1 MITYLN
7 PNAIKPTS
15 ITSDKLDIN
24 LDEKLAAKQDV
35 LSPGEGI
42 SLEGN
47 TISCTL
53 DISGKQDKLTT
64 GIGITISDSNEI
76 SCTLDISGKQ
86 DKLTAGDGIT
96 ISNNVI
102 SAVANVDGKQ
112 DKLTAGDGINISAD
126 NVISTTIDLYEDLA
140 TGVTT
145 TTLSNNQFS
154 IITVD
159 SANTSISI
167 TFADESEY
175 TDGHIT
181 HYCGEIVIPSDIT
194 NSVAITFPDTV
205 SWSLVPAYAAGYAYH
220 FDILN
225 NRGVFMAFPL

>member
-42 SLEGN
+42 SLEDN
-47 TISCTL
+47 T
-53 DISGKQDKLTT
+53 
-64 GIGITISDSNEI
+64 I

-96 ISNNVI
+96 ISDNVI
-102 SAVANVDGKQ
+102 SAAANVDGKQ

-167 TFADESEY
+167 TFADEPEY

-181 HYCGEIVIPSDIT
+181 HYCGEIVVPSDIT

>member
-7 PNAIKPTS
+7 PNAIKPAS

-42 SLEGN
+42 SLEDN
-47 TISCTL
+47 T
-53 DISGKQDKLTT
+53 
-64 GIGITISDSNEI
+64 I

-96 ISNNVI
+96 ISDNVI

-112 DKLTAGDGINISAD
+112 DKLTAGNGINISDD
-126 NVISTTIDLYEDLA
+126 NVISATIDLYEDLA

-167 TFADESEY
+167 TFADEPEY

-181 HYCGEIVIPSDIT
+181 HYCGEIVVPSDIT

>member
-15 ITSDKLDIN
+15 ITSDKLYIN

-42 SLEGN
+42 SLEDN
-47 TISCTL
+47 T
-53 DISGKQDKLTT
+53 
-64 GIGITISDSNEI
+64 I

-96 ISNNVI
+96 ISDNVI

-112 DKLTAGDGINISAD
+112 DKLTAGDGINISDD
-126 NVISTTIDLYEDLA
+126 NVISTTIDLYEDLV

-167 TFADESEY
+167 TFADEPEY

-181 HYCGEIVIPSDIT
+181 HYCGEIVVPSDIT

>member
-53 DISGKQDKLTT
+53 DISGKQDKLT
-64 GIGITISDSNEI
+64 
-76 SCTLDISGKQ
+76 
-86 DKLTAGDGIT
+86 AGDGIT
-96 ISNNVI
+96 ISDNVI

-112 DKLTAGDGINISAD
+112 DKLTAGDGINISDD
-126 NVISTTIDLYEDLA
+126 NVISTTIDLYEDLV

-159 SANTSISI
+159 NTNTSISI
-167 TFADESEY
+167 TFADEPEY

-194 NSVAITFPDTV
+194 NNVAITFPDTV

>member
-42 SLEGN
+42 SLEDN
-47 TISCTL
+47 T
-53 DISGKQDKLTT
+53 
-64 GIGITISDSNEI
+64 I

-96 ISNNVI
+96 ISDNVI

-112 DKLTAGDGINISAD
+112 DKLTAGDGINISDD

-167 TFADESEY
+167 TFADEPEY

-181 HYCGEIVIPSDIT
+181 HYCGEIVVPSDIT
-194 NSVAITFPDTV
+194 NNVAITFPDTV

>member
-42 SLEGN
+42 SLEDN
-47 TISCTL
+47 T
-53 DISGKQDKLTT
+53 
-64 GIGITISDSNEI
+64 I

-96 ISNNVI
+96 ISDNVI

-112 DKLTAGDGINISAD
+112 DKLTAGDGINISDD

-167 TFADESEY
+167 TFADEPEY

-181 HYCGEIVIPSDIT
+181 HYCGEIVVPSDIT

>member
-7 PNAIKPTS
+7 PNAIKPAS

-42 SLEGN
+42 SLEDN
-47 TISCTL
+47 T
-53 DISGKQDKLTT
+53 
-64 GIGITISDSNEI
+64 I

-96 ISNNVI
+96 ISDNVI

-112 DKLTAGDGINISAD
+112 DKLTAGDGINISDD
-126 NVISTTIDLYEDLA
+126 NVISTTIDLYEDLTA
-140 TGVTT
+140 GVTT

-167 TFADESEY
+167 TFADEPEY

-181 HYCGEIVIPSDIT
+181 HYCGEIVVPSDIT

>member
-42 SLEGN
+42 SLEDN

-53 DISGKQDKLTT
+53 DI
-64 GIGITISDSNEI
+64 N
-76 SCTLDISGKQ
+76 GKQ

-102 SAVANVDGKQ
+102 SAAANVDGKQ
-112 DKLTAGDGINISAD
+112 DKLTAGDGINISDD

-167 TFADESEY
+167 TFADEPEH

-181 HYCGEIVIPSDIT
+181 HYCGEIVVPSDIT
-194 NSVAITFPDTV
+194 NNVAITFPDTV

>member
-53 DISGKQDKLTT
+53 DISGKQDKLT
-64 GIGITISDSNEI
+64 
-76 SCTLDISGKQ
+76 
-86 DKLTAGDGIT
+86 AGDGIT
-96 ISNNVI
+96 ISDNVI

-112 DKLTAGDGINISAD
+112 DKLTAGDGINISDD

-167 TFADESEY
+167 TFADEPEY

-181 HYCGEIVIPSDIT
+181 HYCGEIIIPSDIT
-194 NSVAITFPDTV
+194 NNVAITFPDTV

>member
-15 ITSDKLDIN
+15 ITSDKLNIN

-53 DISGKQDKLTT
+53 DISGKQDKLT
-64 GIGITISDSNEI
+64 
-76 SCTLDISGKQ
+76 
-86 DKLTAGDGIT
+86 AGDGIT
-96 ISNNVI
+96 ISDNVI

-126 NVISTTIDLYEDLA
+126 NVISTTIDLYEDLTA
-140 TGVTT
+140 GVTT

-167 TFADESEY
+167 TFADEPEY

-181 HYCGEIVIPSDIT
+181 HYCGEIIVPSDIT

>member
-42 SLEGN
+42 SLEDN
-47 TISCTL
+47 T
-53 DISGKQDKLTT
+53 
-64 GIGITISDSNEI
+64 I

-96 ISNNVI
+96 ISDNVI
-102 SAVANVDGKQ
+102 SAAANVDGKQ

-167 TFADESEY
+167 TFADEPEY

-181 HYCGEIVIPSDIT
+181 HYCGEIVVPSDIT

-205 SWSLVPAYAAGYAYH
+205 SWPLVPAYAAGYAYH

>member
-42 SLEGN
+42 SLEDN
-47 TISCTL
+47 T
-53 DISGKQDKLTT
+53 
-64 GIGITISDSNEI
+64 I

-96 ISNNVI
+96 ISDNVI
-102 SAVANVDGKQ
+102 SAAANADGKQ
-112 DKLTAGDGINISAD
+112 DKLTAGDGINISDD
-126 NVISTTIDLYEDLA
+126 NVISATIDLYEDLA

-167 TFADESEY
+167 TFADEPEY

-181 HYCGEIVIPSDIT
+181 HYCGEIVVPSDIT

-205 SWSLVPAYAAGYAYH
+205 SWPLVPAYAAGYAYH

>member
-15 ITSDKLDIN
+15 ITSDKLGIN

-42 SLEGN
+42 SLEDN
-47 TISCTL
+47 T
-53 DISGKQDKLTT
+53 
-64 GIGITISDSNEI
+64 I

-96 ISNNVI
+96 ISDNVI

-112 DKLTAGDGINISAD
+112 DKLTAGDGINISDD

-167 TFADESEY
+167 TFANEPEY

-181 HYCGEIVIPSDIT
+181 HYCGEIIVPSDIT
-194 NSVAITFPDTV
+194 NNVAITFPDTV
-205 SWSLVPAYAAGYAYH
+205 SWSLVPAYAAGYVYH

>member
-42 SLEGN
+42 SLEDN
-47 TISCTL
+47 T
-53 DISGKQDKLTT
+53 
-64 GIGITISDSNEI
+64 I

-102 SAVANVDGKQ
+102 SAAANVDGKQ
-112 DKLTAGDGINISAD
+112 DKLTAGDGINISDD

-167 TFADESEY
+167 TFADEPEY

-181 HYCGEIVIPSDIT
+181 HYCGEIVVPSDIT

-205 SWSLVPAYAAGYAYH
+205 SWPLVPAYAAGYAYH

>member
-7 PNAIKPTS
+7 PNAIKPAS

-42 SLEGN
+42 SLEDN
-47 TISCTL
+47 T
-53 DISGKQDKLTT
+53 
-64 GIGITISDSNEI
+64 I

-102 SAVANVDGKQ
+102 SAAANVDGKQ
-112 DKLTAGDGINISAD
+112 DKLTAGDGINISDD

-167 TFADESEY
+167 TFADEPEY

-181 HYCGEIVIPSDIT
+181 HYCGEIVVPSDIT

-205 SWSLVPAYAAGYAYH
+205 SWPLVPAYAAGYAYH

>member
-42 SLEGN
+42 SLEDN
-47 TISCTL
+47 T
-53 DISGKQDKLTT
+53 
-64 GIGITISDSNEI
+64 I

-96 ISNNVI
+96 ISDNVI

-112 DKLTAGDGINISAD
+112 DKLTAGDGINISDD
-126 NVISTTIDLYEDLA
+126 NVISATIDLYEDLA

-167 TFADESEY
+167 TFADEPEY

-181 HYCGEIVIPSDIT
+181 HYCGEIVVPSDIT

>member
-15 ITSDKLDIN
+15 ITPDKLDIN
-24 LDEKLAAKQDV
+24 LDAKLDAKQDV

-53 DISGKQDKLTT
+53 DISGKQDKLT
-64 GIGITISDSNEI
+64 
-76 SCTLDISGKQ
+76 
-86 DKLTAGDGIT
+86 AGDGIT
-96 ISNNVI
+96 ISDNVI

-112 DKLTAGDGINISAD
+112 DKLTAGDGINISND

-167 TFADESEY
+167 TFADEPEY

-181 HYCGEIVIPSDIT
+181 HYCGEIIVPSDIT

>member
-7 PNAIKPTS
+7 PNAIKPAS

-53 DISGKQDKLTT
+53 DISGKQDKLT
-64 GIGITISDSNEI
+64 
-76 SCTLDISGKQ
+76 
-86 DKLTAGDGIT
+86 AGDGIT
-96 ISNNVI
+96 ISDNVI

-112 DKLTAGDGINISAD
+112 DKLTAGDGINISDD

-167 TFADESEY
+167 TFADEPEY

-181 HYCGEIVIPSDIT
+181 HYCGEIVVPSDIT

>member
-42 SLEGN
+42 SLEDN
-47 TISCTL
+47 T
-53 DISGKQDKLTT
+53 
-64 GIGITISDSNEI
+64 I

-96 ISNNVI
+96 ISDNVI

-112 DKLTAGDGINISAD
+112 DKLTAGDGINISDD

-167 TFADESEY
+167 TFADEPEY

-194 NSVAITFPDTV
+194 NNVAITFPDTV

>member
-15 ITSDKLDIN
+15 ITSDKLYIN

-42 SLEGN
+42 SLEDN
-47 TISCTL
+47 T
-53 DISGKQDKLTT
+53 
-64 GIGITISDSNEI
+64 I

-96 ISNNVI
+96 ISDNVI
-102 SAVANVDGKQ
+102 SAAANVDGKQ

-167 TFADESEY
+167 TFADEPEY

-181 HYCGEIVIPSDIT
+181 HYCGEIVVPSDIT

>member
-42 SLEGN
+42 SLEDN
-47 TISCTL
+47 T
-53 DISGKQDKLTT
+53 
-64 GIGITISDSNEI
+64 I

-102 SAVANVDGKQ
+102 SAAANVDGKQ
-112 DKLTAGDGINISAD
+112 DKLTAGDGINISDD

-167 TFADESEY
+167 TFADEPEY

-181 HYCGEIVIPSDIT
+181 HYCGEIVVPSDIT
-194 NSVAITFPDTV
+194 NNVAITFPDTV

>member
-7 PNAIKPTS
+7 PNAIKPAS

-53 DISGKQDKLTT
+53 DISGKQDKLT
-64 GIGITISDSNEI
+64 
-76 SCTLDISGKQ
+76 
-86 DKLTAGDGIT
+86 AGDGIT
-96 ISNNVI
+96 ISDNVI
-102 SAVANVDGKQ
+102 SAAANADGKQ
-112 DKLTAGDGINISAD
+112 DKLTAGDGINISDD

-167 TFADESEY
+167 TFADEPEY

-181 HYCGEIVIPSDIT
+181 HYCGEIVVPSDIT

-205 SWSLVPAYAAGYAYH
+205 SWPLVPAYAAGYAYH

>member
-42 SLEGN
+42 SLEDN
-47 TISCTL
+47 T
-53 DISGKQDKLTT
+53 
-64 GIGITISDSNEI
+64 I

-96 ISNNVI
+96 ISDNVI

-112 DKLTAGDGINISAD
+112 DKLTAGDGINISDD

-167 TFADESEY
+167 TFADEPEY

-181 HYCGEIVIPSDIT
+181 HYCGEIVVPSDVT
-194 NSVAITFPDTV
+194 NNVAITFPDTV

>member
-42 SLEGN
+42 SLEDN
-47 TISCTL
+47 T
-53 DISGKQDKLTT
+53 
-64 GIGITISDSNEI
+64 I

-96 ISNNVI
+96 ISDNVI
-102 SAVANVDGKQ
+102 SAAANADGKQ
-112 DKLTAGDGINISAD
+112 DKLTAGDGINISDD
-126 NVISTTIDLYEDLA
+126 NVISATIDLYEDLA

-167 TFADESEY
+167 TFADEPEY

-181 HYCGEIVIPSDIT
+181 HYCGEIVVPSDIT
-194 NSVAITFPDTV
+194 NNVAITFPDTV

>member
-15 ITSDKLDIN
+15 ITPDKLDIN
-24 LDEKLAAKQDV
+24 LDAKLDAKQDV

-47 TISCTL
+47 T
-53 DISGKQDKLTT
+53 
-64 GIGITISDSNEI
+64 I

-167 TFADESEY
+167 TFADEPEY
-175 TDGHIT
+175 TDSHIT

>member
-42 SLEGN
+42 SLEDN
-47 TISCTL
+47 T
-53 DISGKQDKLTT
+53 
-64 GIGITISDSNEI
+64 I

-96 ISNNVI
+96 ISDNVI
-102 SAVANVDGKQ
+102 SAVANADGKQ
-112 DKLTAGDGINISAD
+112 DKLTAGDGINISDD

-167 TFADESEY
+167 TFADEPEY

-181 HYCGEIVIPSDIT
+181 HYCGEIVVPSDIT
-194 NSVAITFPDTV
+194 NNVAITFPDTV

>member
-7 PNAIKPTS
+7 PNAIKPAS

-42 SLEGN
+42 SLEDN
-47 TISCTL
+47 T
-53 DISGKQDKLTT
+53 
-64 GIGITISDSNEI
+64 I

-96 ISNNVI
+96 ISDNVI
-102 SAVANVDGKQ
+102 SAAANADGKQ
-112 DKLTAGDGINISAD
+112 DKLTAGNGINISDD
-126 NVISTTIDLYEDLA
+126 NVISATIDLYEDLA

-167 TFADESEY
+167 TFADEPEY

-181 HYCGEIVIPSDIT
+181 HYCGEIVVPSDIT

>member
-42 SLEGN
+42 SLEDN

-53 DISGKQDKLTT
+53 DI
-64 GIGITISDSNEI
+64 N
-76 SCTLDISGKQ
+76 GKQ

-102 SAVANVDGKQ
+102 SAAANVDGKQ
-112 DKLTAGDGINISAD
+112 DKLTAGDGINISDD

-167 TFADESEY
+167 TFADEPEY

-181 HYCGEIVIPSDIT
+181 HYCGEIVVPSDIT
-194 NSVAITFPDTV
+194 NNVAITFPDTV

>member
-42 SLEGN
+42 SLEDN
-47 TISCTL
+47 T
-53 DISGKQDKLTT
+53 
-64 GIGITISDSNEI
+64 I

-96 ISNNVI
+96 ISDNVI
-102 SAVANVDGKQ
+102 SAVANADGKQ
-112 DKLTAGDGINISAD
+112 DKLTAGDGINISDD

-167 TFADESEY
+167 TFADEPEY

-205 SWSLVPAYAAGYAYH
+205 SWSLVPAYAAGYVYH

>member
-7 PNAIKPTS
+7 PNAIKPGS
-15 ITSDKLDIN
+15 IASNKLEIN

-53 DISGKQDKLTT
+53 DISGKQDKLT
-64 GIGITISDSNEI
+64 
-76 SCTLDISGKQ
+76 
-86 DKLTAGDGIT
+86 AGDGIT
-96 ISNNVI
+96 ISDNVI

-126 NVISTTIDLYEDLA
+126 NVISATIDLYEDLA

-167 TFADESEY
+167 TFADEPEY

>member
-42 SLEGN
+42 SLEDN
-47 TISCTL
+47 T
-53 DISGKQDKLTT
+53 
-64 GIGITISDSNEI
+64 I

-96 ISNNVI
+96 ISDNVI

-112 DKLTAGDGINISAD
+112 DKLTAGDGINISDD

-167 TFADESEY
+167 TFADEPEY

-181 HYCGEIVIPSDIT
+181 HYCGEIVVPSDIT
-194 NSVAITFPDTV
+194 NNVAITFPDTV
-205 SWSLVPAYAAGYAYH
+205 SWSLVPAYAAGYVYH

>member
-42 SLEGN
+42 SLEDN
-47 TISCTL
+47 T
-53 DISGKQDKLTT
+53 
-64 GIGITISDSNEI
+64 I

-96 ISNNVI
+96 ISDNVI

-112 DKLTAGDGINISAD
+112 DKLTAGDGINISDD

-167 TFADESEY
+167 TFADEPEY

-181 HYCGEIVIPSDIT
+181 HYCGEIVVPSDIT
-194 NSVAITFPDTV
+194 NNVAITFPDTV
-205 SWSLVPAYAAGYAYH
+205 SWPLVPAYAAGYAYH

>member
-7 PNAIKPTS
+7 PNAIKPAS

-42 SLEGN
+42 SLEDN
-47 TISCTL
+47 T
-53 DISGKQDKLTT
+53 
-64 GIGITISDSNEI
+64 I

-96 ISNNVI
+96 ISDNVI
-102 SAVANVDGKQ
+102 SAAANVDGKQ
-112 DKLTAGDGINISAD
+112 DKLTAGDGINISDD

-167 TFADESEY
+167 TFADEPEY

-181 HYCGEIVIPSDIT
+181 HYCGEIVVPSDIT
-194 NSVAITFPDTV
+194 NNVAITFPDTV

>member
-42 SLEGN
+42 SLEDN

-53 DISGKQDKLTT
+53 DISR
-64 GIGITISDSNEI
+64 
-76 SCTLDISGKQ
+76 KQ

-102 SAVANVDGKQ
+102 SAAANVDGKQ
-112 DKLTAGDGINISAD
+112 DKLTAGDGINISDD

-167 TFADESEY
+167 TFADEPEY

-181 HYCGEIVIPSDIT
+181 HYCGEIVVPSDIT
-194 NSVAITFPDTV
+194 NNVAITFPDTI

>member
-7 PNAIKPTS
+7 PNAIKPAS

-42 SLEGN
+42 SLEDN
-47 TISCTL
+47 T
-53 DISGKQDKLTT
+53 
-64 GIGITISDSNEI
+64 I

-96 ISNNVI
+96 ISDNVI

-112 DKLTAGDGINISAD
+112 DKLTAGDGINISDD

-167 TFADESEY
+167 TFADEPEY

-181 HYCGEIVIPSDIT
+181 HYCGEIVVPSDIT

>member
-15 ITSDKLDIN
+15 ITPDKLDIN
-24 LDEKLAAKQDV
+24 LDAKLDAKQDV

-53 DISGKQDKLTT
+53 DISGKQDKLT
-64 GIGITISDSNEI
+64 
-76 SCTLDISGKQ
+76 
-86 DKLTAGDGIT
+86 AGDGIT
-96 ISNNVI
+96 ISDNVI

-159 SANTSISI
+159 STNTSISI
-167 TFADESEY
+167 TFADEPEY
-175 TDGHIT
+175 TDSHIT

-194 NSVAITFPDTV
+194 NNVAITFPDTV

>member
-7 PNAIKPTS
+7 PNAIKPAS

-42 SLEGN
+42 SLEDN
-47 TISCTL
+47 T
-53 DISGKQDKLTT
+53 
-64 GIGITISDSNEI
+64 I

-102 SAVANVDGKQ
+102 SAAANADGKQ
-112 DKLTAGDGINISAD
+112 DKLTAGDGINISDD
-126 NVISTTIDLYEDLA
+126 NVISATIDLYEDLV

-167 TFADESEY
+167 TFADEPEY

-181 HYCGEIVIPSDIT
+181 HYCGEIVVPSDIT

-205 SWSLVPAYAAGYAYH
+205 SWPLVPAYAAGYAYH

>member
-7 PNAIKPTS
+7 PNAIKPAS

-42 SLEGN
+42 SLEDN
-47 TISCTL
+47 T
-53 DISGKQDKLTT
+53 
-64 GIGITISDSNEI
+64 I

-102 SAVANVDGKQ
+102 SAAANVDGKQ
-112 DKLTAGDGINISAD
+112 DKLTAGDGINISDD

-167 TFADESEY
+167 TFADEPEY

-181 HYCGEIVIPSDIT
+181 HYCGEIIVPSDIT
-194 NSVAITFPDTV
+194 NNVAITFPDTV

>member
-42 SLEGN
+42 SLEDN
-47 TISCTL
+47 T
-53 DISGKQDKLTT
+53 
-64 GIGITISDSNEI
+64 I

-96 ISNNVI
+96 ISDNVI
-102 SAVANVDGKQ
+102 SAAANVDGKQ

-167 TFADESEY
+167 TFADEPEY

-181 HYCGEIVIPSDIT
+181 HYCGEIVVPSDVT
-194 NSVAITFPDTV
+194 NNVAITFPDTV

>member
-42 SLEGN
+42 SLEDN
-47 TISCTL
+47 T
-53 DISGKQDKLTT
+53 
-64 GIGITISDSNEI
+64 I

-96 ISNNVI
+96 ISDNVI

-167 TFADESEY
+167 TFADEPEY

-181 HYCGEIVIPSDIT
+181 HYCGEIIVPSDIT